1 MDSKFYIDAELEK
14 DPEERDY
21 DLIEE
26 CSEFEAELPEMD
38 IELSKSEYVAG
49 LERIKAKTSVTEHK
63 EAKILKNKKK
73 TKKSVRIIAILVASI
88 ATLLLSLTVAASVQ
102 GKPVMQFIS
111 ENIKIMLSMD
121 TGDKLEEEGITLVK
135 CGKSMEY
142 NSLEEAVKATGYD
155 ILYPSYLPKEVNIE
169 RIVMAEVDSNGAM
182 AISYVTNNADIS
194 ISISLNFNLNYPNW
208 DNSIVY
214 SNAIMEFYIVDLEGE
229 FQAVGLYNNMKYSI
243 KYNNYDELINIL
255 NGIKEIEK

>member
-1 MDSKFYIDAELEK
+1 MDSKFYRIDISKFDPTDASAEDIRKWLFAIIDAELEK

-111 ENIKIMLSMD
+111 ENIKIM
-121 TGDKLEEEGITLVK
+121 
-135 CGKSMEY
+135 
-142 NSLEEAVKATGYD
+142 
-155 ILYPSYLPKEVNIE
+155 
-169 RIVMAEVDSNGAM
+169 
-182 AISYVTNNADIS
+182 
-194 ISISLNFNLNYPNW
+194 
-208 DNSIVY
+208 
-214 SNAIMEFYIVDLEGE
+214 
-229 FQAVGLYNNMKYSI
+229 
-243 KYNNYDELINIL
+243 
-255 NGIKEIEK
+255 